1 MIWIRIFILLIV
13 GLMGI
18 YYGMLILQC
27 LTSWFKMTNREITF
41 VRCLIPFYYWVAPV
55 DEHKRATSDYDDE
68 DDEESIAR
76 EEEINKNLNKE
87 QRTKEDKI

>member
-1 MIWIRIFILLIV
+1 MIWIRLFVVLFV

-41 VRCLIPFYYWVAPV
+41 VRCLIPFYYWIAPV
-55 DEHKRATSDYDDE
+55 EERKNKKYSDYADEE
-68 DDEESIAR
+68 DDDIDIR
-76 EEEINKNLNKE
+76 EAKIKSDLKGN
-87 QRTKEDKI
+87 QVKED

>member
-1 MIWIRIFILLIV
+1 MIWIRIFIILVV

-41 VRCLIPFYYWVAPV
+41 IRCLIPFYYWIAPV
-55 DEHKRATSDYDDE
+55 NEHNRSKSDYEDE
-68 DDEESIAR
+68 DDDESIAR
-76 EEEINKNLNKE
+76 EEEINKNINKYE
-87 QRTKEDKI
+87 RVKE

>member
-1 MIWIRIFILLIV
+1 MIWIRVFVPLIV

-41 VRCLIPFYYWVAPV
+41 VRCLIPFYYWIAPT
-55 DEHKRATSDYDDE
+55 EEKKKETFSDYADE
-68 DDEESIAR
+68 YEEQIK
-76 EEEINKNLNKE
+76 KNE
-87 QRTKEDKI
+87 KEDR